1 MTNLLLDDIDI
12 SIAFIK
18 EDQERLCAILSDKST
33 PRPKR
38 IACIKHWVRLKR
50 DLVELQ
56 QERQLLLEVL
66 EYGESAFAS
75 DGLL

>member
-1 MTNLLLDDIDI
+1 VTNRLLDDIDI

-18 EDQERLCAILSDKST
+18 EDQERLCEIISDELT

-50 DLVELQ
+50 DLAELE
-56 QERQLLLEVL
+56 QERQILLEVL
-66 EYGESAFAS
+66 EYGDGVAS
-75 DGLL
+75 FDGLL

>member
-1 MTNLLLDDIDI
+1 MTNYLLDDIDI

-18 EDQERLCAILSDKST
+18 EDQERLCEILSDELT

-50 DLVELQ
+50 DLMELE

-66 EYGESAFAS
+66 EYGESATAF

>member
-1 MTNLLLDDIDI
+1 MTNHLLDDIDI

-18 EDQERLCAILSDKST
+18 EDQERLCEIISDELT

-50 DLVELQ
+50 DLMELE
-56 QERQLLLEVL
+56 QERQILLEVL
-66 EYGESAFAS
+66 EYGESTTAF

>member
-1 MTNLLLDDIDI
+1 MTNRLLDDIDI

-18 EDQERLCAILSDKST
+18 EDQERLCEILSDEDT

-50 DLVELQ
+50 DLIELE
-56 QERQLLLEVL
+56 QERLLLLEVL
-66 EYGESAFAS
+66 EYGEHTFTP